1 MLILS
6 RNLGQQIRIGD
17 DIILKV
23 LAVNGKQVTIGIEA
37 PRSVSV
43 DREEIYQRKKASTLN
58 PSSATLAIAENE
70 VVEEE
75 FIA

>member
-43 DREEIYQRKKASTLN
+43 DREEIYQRKKSSTLN